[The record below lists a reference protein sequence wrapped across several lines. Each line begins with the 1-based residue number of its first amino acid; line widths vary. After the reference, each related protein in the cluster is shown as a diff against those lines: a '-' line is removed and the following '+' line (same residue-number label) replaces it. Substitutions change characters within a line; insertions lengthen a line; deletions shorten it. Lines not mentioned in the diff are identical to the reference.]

1 MYHENVNVD
10 LTVESVI
17 QIKIGITINVSASV
31 KTKNYCVWEKYYICY
46 PVTCSCKN
54 GKCLASIIDDSVITA
69 DEMIETTKIKF
80 VWKNV
85 TCRIK
90 KLYFACL
97 FINYYC
103 IIDRCWYLL
112 LPDKISSKTKT
123 FITISDIASQ
133 ITNQKKFY
141 INKCIINLESYDKLK

>member
-1 MYHENVNVD
+1 MYHENVNLN

-17 QIKIGITINVSASV
+17 QIKIGIAINVSASV
-31 KTKNYCVWEKYYICY
+31 KTKNYCVCEKYICN

-54 GKCLASIIDDSVITA
+54 GKCLASIIDDSVIKA

-90 KLYFACL
+90 KNIF
-97 FINYYC
+97 
-103 IIDRCWYLL
+103 YL
-112 LPDKISSKTKT
+112 P
-123 FITISDIASQ
+123 F
-133 ITNQKKFY
+133 
-141 INKCIINLESYDKLK
+141 